1 MRALNPR
8 IVISLL
14 LSSAILITAVTA
26 LSFSTKPQTLSSP
39 SPKPMPTRAVPTSR
53 MFDVDVVYAYM
64 GPNYIPPYEHGHFGN
79 VQRYE
84 GGTNYPGLVI
94 LNYTYLGN
102 PFDVPYEVAFE
113 GCSLEFLSDT
123 GLSVTC
129 KAFVGTNLNQF
140 DPDPELPG
148 LLPTEE
154 AMSVSVRLN
163 LAVGD
168 SFLVSSGTGLLTSTD
183 TLALWG
189 NGTPKTITLSLRRE
203 GWWTSKADPLATVNT
218 ERDPVA
224 DEVLMAVQLER
235 FGDGFLYNKIMPQNE
250 LTGMD
255 PFDPQV

>member
-1 MRALNPR
+1 MRALNLR
-8 IVISLL
+8 IVVSLL
-14 LSSAILITAVTA
+14 FASAVIITAVAA
-26 LSFSTKPQTLSSP
+26 LSFSTRPQTLSTSSP
-39 SPKPMPTRAVPTSR
+39 EPAPTRAVPASR
-53 MFDVDVVYAYM
+53 MFDVEVVYAYM

-84 GGTNYPGLVI
+84 GGTNYPGLVV

-102 PFDVPYEVAFE
+102 SFEAYHEVVFE
-113 GCSLEFLSDT
+113 GCSFEFLSDT

-129 KAFVGTNLNQF
+129 KAYVGTNLNRS

-148 LLPTEE
+148 MLPTEE

-168 SFLVSSGTGLLTSTD
+168 YFLVSSGTGLLTSTD

-203 GWWTSKADPLATVNT
+203 GWWISEADPLATVNT

-224 DEVLMAVQLER
+224 DEVLMQVQLER
-235 FGDGFLYNKIMPQNE
+235 FGDGFLFNKIVPQDE
-250 LTGMD
+250 LAGMD
-255 PFDPQV
+255 PFNPQV